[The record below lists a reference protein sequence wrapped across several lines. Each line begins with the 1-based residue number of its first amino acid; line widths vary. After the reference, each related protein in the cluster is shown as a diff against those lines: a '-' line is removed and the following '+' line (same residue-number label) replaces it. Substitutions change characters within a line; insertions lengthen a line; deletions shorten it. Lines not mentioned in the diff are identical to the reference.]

1 MSIATL
7 QLDYQG
13 MMNEKLSVIQASQV
27 EETEKLKDE
36 CDKIKAHFNL
46 KIRQEFVSIG
56 DHEKFINLELQKAA
70 A

>member
-7 QLDYQG
+7 QSDYQG
-13 MMNEKLSVIQASQV
+13 MMNEKLSAIQASQV

-46 KIRQEFVSIG
+46 KIR
-56 DHEKFINLELQKAA
+56 
-70 A
+70 